1 MIRSIFNVILHSE
14 KWQSNVLIFLFSLI
28 PISCAKDYEVNY
40 TIKNKFEFRKN
51 TIATTVSGDI
61 DNIITEILQDQ
72 ENKAIDNFYTI
83 TLKNTVLELIKQDFL
98 DLGLYRPYVDCNDS
112 EHLKSICG
120 FKLEKSKPDT
130 IIDAKIEVDKNRKVK
145 IAVQLLDSLRR
156 PLVDKNKIPIAASNE
171 DFTLDSFTEITP
183 NVIKLRKIS
192 IDLFKR
198 MNLID
203 NDEANEIL
211 NAKTETSCFRAAT
224 EFYKGKKNESF
235 IESFKRQ
242 YNNLTGKEKSK
253 LSIFIN
259 KYKQKEELEEKT
271 LKRNSY
277 LMEEF
282 LHYVKLE
289 ILFEKPF
296 HFILTNS
303 NTNSEVSED
312 TFEALVKKIDPKENY
327 QKASYYSLKEC
338 LGEKTRYLKAEAN
351 LMNLSPL
358 LPPIGI

>member
-1 MIRSIFNVILHSE
+1 MIKSIFNVILHSE

-98 DLGLYRPYVDCNDS
+98 DLGLYRPYIDCNDS

-145 IAVQLLDSLRR
+145 IAVQL
-156 PLVDKNKIPIAASNE
+156 
-171 DFTLDSFTEITP
+171 LDSFTEITP

-277 LMEEF
+277 LIEEF